1 MTAALFIYIWNGSDK
16 MALLDS
22 IKLRIGIED
31 TKQDDLITDIITDVQ
46 ARVLAYINQDG
57 FVQLEL
63 PSSLDFVIKDVT
75 IRIYNKIGDEGKESS
90 SEGNVS
96 NSWETPADLSDYSDV
111 LDVYRKSYKRRNA
124 GMRFV

>member
-1 MTAALFIYIWNGSDK
+1 MT
-16 MALLDS
+16 LLDS

-31 TKQDDLITDIITDVQ
+31 NKQDALINDIITDVQ
-46 ARVLAYINQDG
+46 ARVLAYVNQDG
-57 FVQLEL
+57 LVQSEL
-63 PSSLDFVIKDVT
+63 PSGLDFVIKDVT

-96 NSWETPADLSDYSDV
+96 NTWDTPTALSEYSDV
-111 LDVYRKSYKRRNA
+111 LDVYRKSYKRRNS

>member
-1 MTAALFIYIWNGSDK
+1 MAALFIYIWNGSDE

-31 TKQDDLITDIITDVQ
+31 TKQDDLITDIIADVQ

-57 FVQLEL
+57 LIQSEL
-63 PSSLDFVIKDVT
+63 PSGLDFLIKDIT

-96 NSWETPADLSDYSDV
+96 NTWDTPADLSEYSDV
-111 LDVYRKSYKRRNA
+111 LDVYRKSYKRRSA

>member
-1 MTAALFIYIWNGSDK
+1 

-31 TKQDDLITDIITDVQ
+31 AKQDDLINDIIADVQ

-57 FVQLEL
+57 LVQSEL
-63 PSSLDFVIKDVT
+63 PSGLDFVIKDVT

-96 NSWETPADLSDYSDV
+96 NTWDTPADLSEYSDV
-111 LDVYRKSYKRRNA
+111 LDVYRKSYKRRNS
-124 GMRFV
+124 GMRFI

>member
-1 MTAALFIYIWNGSDK
+1 ME
-16 MALLDS
+16 LLDS

-31 TKQDDLITDIITDVQ
+31 TKQDALLTDIIADVQ
-46 ARVLAYINQDG
+46 AHVLAYINQDG
-57 FVQLEL
+57 FVQPKL

-96 NSWETPADLSDYSDV
+96 NTWDTPADLSEYADV
-111 LDVYRKSYKRRNA
+111 LDVYRKSYKRRSA

>member
-1 MTAALFIYIWNGSDK
+1 

-22 IKLRIGIED
+22 VKLRIGITD
-31 TKQDDLITDIITDVQ
+31 TKQDDLINDIIADVQ

-57 FVQLEL
+57 LVQSDL
-63 PSSLDFVIKDVT
+63 PTGLDFVIKDVA
-75 IRIYNKIGDEGKESS
+75 IRIYNKIGDEGKEAS

-96 NSWETPADLSDYSDV
+96 NTWNTPADLSEYSDV
-111 LDVYRKSYKRRNA
+111 LDVYRKSYKRRNP

>member
-1 MTAALFIYIWNGSDK
+1 MVALFIYIWNGSDK

-31 TKQDDLITDIITDVQ
+31 TKQDALLTDIIADVQ

-57 FVQLEL
+57 FIQPEL
-63 PSSLDFVIKDVT
+63 PISLDFVIKDVT

-96 NSWETPADLSDYSDV
+96 NTWETPADLSEYSDV
-111 LDVYRKSYKRRNA
+111 LDVYRKSYKRRSA

>member
-1 MTAALFIYIWNGSDK
+1 

-31 TKQDDLITDIITDVQ
+31 TKQDALITDIIADVK

-57 FVQLEL
+57 VTQLNL
-63 PSSLDFVIKDVT
+63 PTGLDFIIKDIT

-111 LDVYRKSYKRRNA
+111 LDVYRKSYKRRSA

>member
-1 MTAALFIYIWNGSDK
+1 

-22 IKLRIGIED
+22 VKLRIGIED
-31 TKQDDLITDIITDVQ
+31 TKQDDLITDIISDVQ

-57 FVQLEL
+57 FVQPEL

-96 NSWETPADLSDYSDV
+96 NTWDAPADLSEYSDV
-111 LDVYRKSYKRRNA
+111 LDVYRKSYKRRNS

>member
-1 MTAALFIYIWNGSDK
+1 

-22 IKLRIGIED
+22 VKLRIGITD
-31 TKQDDLITDIITDVQ
+31 TKQDDLINDIIADVQ

-57 FVQLEL
+57 LVQSDL
-63 PSSLDFVIKDVT
+63 PTGLDFVIKDVA
-75 IRIYNKIGDEGKESS
+75 IRIYNKIGDEGKEVS

-96 NSWETPADLSDYSDV
+96 NTWDTPSDLSEYSDV
-111 LDVYRKSYKRRNA
+111 LDVYRKSYKRRSA

>member
-1 MTAALFIYIWNGSDK
+1 MT
-16 MALLDS
+16 LLDS

-31 TKQDDLITDIITDVQ
+31 NKQDALINDIISDVQ

-57 FVQLEL
+57 VVQSTL
-63 PSSLDFVIKDVT
+63 PTGLDFVIKDIV

-96 NSWETPADLSDYSDV
+96 NSWETTADLSDYSDV
-111 LDVYRKSYKRRNA
+111 LDVYRKSYKRRSA

>member
-1 MTAALFIYIWNGSDK
+1 

-31 TKQDDLITDIITDVQ
+31 NKQDNLINDIVADVQ

-57 FVQLEL
+57 AVQSAL
-63 PSSLDFVIKDVT
+63 PAGLDFVIKDIA

-96 NSWETPADLSDYSDV
+96 NTWDTPADLSEYYDV
-111 LDVYRKSYKRRNA
+111 LDVYRKSYKRRSA

>member
-1 MTAALFIYIWNGSDK
+1 MT
-16 MALLDS
+16 LLDS

-31 TKQDDLITDIITDVQ
+31 NKQDALINDIITDVQ
-46 ARVLAYINQDG
+46 ARVLAYVNQDG
-57 FVQLEL
+57 LVQSEL
-63 PSSLDFVIKDVT
+63 PSGLDFVIKDVT

-96 NSWETPADLSDYSDV
+96 NSWKTPADLSDYSDV
-111 LDVYRKSYKRRNA
+111 LDVYRKSYKRRSA

>member
-1 MTAALFIYIWNGSDK
+1 MT
-16 MALLDS
+16 LLDS

-31 TKQDDLITDIITDVQ
+31 NKQDALINDIITDVQ

-57 FVQLEL
+57 LVQSVL
-63 PSSLDFVIKDVT
+63 PIGLDFVTKDIVIK
-75 IRIYNKIGDEGKESS
+75 IYNKIGDEGKESS

-96 NSWETPADLSDYSDV
+96 NTWEAPADLSDYSDV
-111 LDVYRKSYKRRNA
+111 LDVYRKSYKRRNT

>member
-1 MTAALFIYIWNGSDK
+1 

-31 TKQDDLITDIITDVQ
+31 TKQDDLISDIISDTQ

-57 FVQLEL
+57 VVQSDL
-63 PSSLDFVIKDVT
+63 PSGLDFIIKDIA

-96 NSWETPADLSDYSDV
+96 NSWDTPADLSEYSDV
-111 LDVYRKSYKRRNA
+111 LDVYRKSYKRRNS

>member
-1 MTAALFIYIWNGSDK
+1 MV
-16 MALLDS
+16 LLDS

-31 TKQDDLITDIITDVQ
+31 NKQDNLINDIVADVQ

-57 FVQLEL
+57 VVQSAL
-63 PSSLDFVIKDVT
+63 PEGLDFVIKDIA
-75 IRIYNKIGDEGKESS
+75 IRIYNKIGDEGKEAS

-96 NSWETPADLSDYSDV
+96 NTWDTPDDLSEYSDV
-111 LDVYRKSYKRRNA
+111 LDVYRKSYKRRGA

>member
-1 MTAALFIYIWNGSDK
+1 

-31 TKQDDLITDIITDVQ
+31 TKQDDLINDIIADVQ

-57 FVQLEL
+57 LVQSDL
-63 PSSLDFVIKDVT
+63 PTGLDFVIKDVA

-96 NSWETPADLSDYSDV
+96 NTWDTPADLSEYSDV
-111 LDVYRKSYKRRNA
+111 LDVYRKSYKRRNP

>member
-1 MTAALFIYIWNGSDK
+1 MT
-16 MALLDS
+16 LLDS

-31 TKQDDLITDIITDVQ
+31 TKQDDLLNDIIADVQ
-46 ARVLAYINQDG
+46 ARVLAYVNQDG
-57 FVQLEL
+57 FVQPEL

-75 IRIYNKIGDEGKESS
+75 IRTYNKIGDEGKESS

-96 NSWETPADLSDYSDV
+96 NSWETTADLSDYSDV
-111 LDVYRKSYKRRNA
+111 LDVYRKSYKRRSA

>member
-1 MTAALFIYIWNGSDK
+1 

-22 IKLRIGIED
+22 VKLRIGIED
-31 TKQDDLITDIITDVQ
+31 AKQDDLITDIIADVQ

-57 FVQLEL
+57 VAQSAL
-63 PSSLDFVIKDVT
+63 PAGLDFVIKDIT

-96 NSWETPADLSDYSDV
+96 NSWETTADLSDYSDV
-111 LDVYRKSYKRRNA
+111 LDVYRKSYRRRNP
-124 GMRFV
+124 GTRFV

>member
-1 MTAALFIYIWNGSDK
+1 ME
-16 MALLDS
+16 LLDS

-31 TKQDDLITDIITDVQ
+31 TKQDDLITDIIADVQ

-57 FVQLEL
+57 LIQSGL
-63 PSSLDFVIKDVT
+63 PSGLDFVIKDVT

-96 NSWETPADLSDYSDV
+96 NTWDTPATLSEYSDV
-111 LDVYRKSYKRRNA
+111 LDVYRKSYKRRNS
-124 GMRFV
+124 GMRFL

>member
-1 MTAALFIYIWNGSDK
+1 

-31 TKQDDLITDIITDVQ
+31 TKQDALINDIIADVQ

-57 FVQLEL
+57 IAQSTL
-63 PSSLDFVIKDVT
+63 PTGLDFIIKDIT

-96 NSWETPADLSDYSDV
+96 NSWETPADLSEYSDV
-111 LDVYRKSYKRRNA
+111 LDVYRKSYRRRSA

>member
-1 MTAALFIYIWNGSDK
+1 

-22 IKLRIGIED
+22 VKLRIGIED
-31 TKQDDLITDIITDVQ
+31 TKQDDLITDIISDVQ

-57 FVQLEL
+57 LVQSEL
-63 PSSLDFVIKDVT
+63 PSGLDFVIKDVT

-96 NSWETPADLSDYSDV
+96 NTWETPADLSEYSDV
-111 LDVYRKSYKRRNA
+111 LDVYRKSYKRRSA

>member
-1 MTAALFIYIWNGSDK
+1 

-31 TKQDDLITDIITDVQ
+31 TKQDALINDIIADVQ

-57 FVQLEL
+57 LVQSVL
-63 PSSLDFVIKDVT
+63 PIGLDFVTKDIVIK
-75 IRIYNKIGDEGKESS
+75 IYNKIGDEGKESS

-96 NSWETPADLSDYSDV
+96 NTWEAPADLSDYSDV
-111 LDVYRKSYKRRNA
+111 LDVYRKSYKRRSA

>member
-1 MTAALFIYIWNGSDK
+1 MS
-16 MALLDS
+16 LLDS

-31 TKQDDLITDIITDVQ
+31 TKQDDLIADIITDVQ

-57 FVQLEL
+57 LIQSEL
-63 PSSLDFVIKDVT
+63 PSGLDFVIKDIT

-96 NSWETPADLSDYSDV
+96 NTWDTPADLSEYSDV
-111 LDVYRKSYKRRNA
+111 LDVYRKSYKRRNP

>member
-1 MTAALFIYIWNGSDK
+1 MAALFIYIWDGSDK

-31 TKQDDLITDIITDVQ
+31 TKQDDLITDIIADVQ

-57 FVQLEL
+57 LIQSEL
-63 PSSLDFVIKDVT
+63 PNGLDFVIKDIT

-96 NSWETPADLSDYSDV
+96 NLWEAPADLSDYSDV

>member
-1 MTAALFIYIWNGSDK
+1 

-31 TKQDDLITDIITDVQ
+31 NKQDALINDIITDVQ

-57 FVQLEL
+57 LVQSEL
-63 PSSLDFVIKDVT
+63 PSGLDFVIKDVV

-96 NSWETPADLSDYSDV
+96 NTWDTPADLSEYSDV
-111 LDVYRKSYKRRNA
+111 LDIYRKSYKRRSA

>member
-1 MTAALFIYIWNGSDK
+1 VAALFIYIKGSEK
-16 MALLDS
+16 MALLNS

-31 TKQDDLITDIITDVQ
+31 NKQDDLINDIIADVQ

-57 FVQLEL
+57 VVQSTL
-63 PSSLDFVIKDVT
+63 PTGLDFVIKDIV

-111 LDVYRKSYKRRNA
+111 LDVYRKSYRRRHP

>member
-1 MTAALFIYIWNGSDK
+1 MT
-16 MALLDS
+16 LLDS

-31 TKQDDLITDIITDVQ
+31 NKQDALINDIITDVQ

-57 FVQLEL
+57 FVQPAL
-63 PSSLDFVIKDVT
+63 PNSLDFVIKDIT

-96 NSWETPADLSDYSDV
+96 NTWETTANLSDYSDV
-111 LDVYRKSYKRRNA
+111 LDVYRKSYKRRSA

>member
-1 MTAALFIYIWNGSDK
+1 

-31 TKQDDLITDIITDVQ
+31 TKQDDLINDIITDVQ

-57 FVQLEL
+57 FAQPEL
-63 PSSLDFVIKDVT
+63 PSSLDFLIKDIT
-75 IRIYNKIGDEGKESS
+75 IRIYNKIGDEGKKTS

-96 NSWETPADLSDYSDV
+96 NAWYTTTDLSEYSDV
-111 LDVYRKSYKRRNA
+111 LDVYRKSYNRRNA

>member
-1 MTAALFIYIWNGSDK
+1 

-31 TKQDDLITDIITDVQ
+31 NKQDALITDIIADVQ

-57 FVQLEL
+57 VVQSAL
-63 PSSLDFVIKDVT
+63 PTGLDFIIKDIT

-111 LDVYRKSYKRRNA
+111 LDVYRKSYKRRSA

>member
-1 MTAALFIYIWNGSDK
+1 

-31 TKQDDLITDIITDVQ
+31 AKQDNLINDIIADVQ

-57 FVQLEL
+57 FIQPEL
-63 PSSLDFVIKDVT
+63 PNSLDFVIKDVT

-96 NSWETPADLSDYSDV
+96 NTWETTANLSDYSDV
-111 LDVYRKSYKRRNA
+111 LDVYRKSYKRRSA

>member
-1 MTAALFIYIWNGSDK
+1 

-31 TKQDDLITDIITDVQ
+31 TKQDALINDIISDVQ
-46 ARVLAYINQDG
+46 ARVLAYINQDSV
-57 FVQLEL
+57 VQSTL
-63 PSSLDFVIKDVT
+63 PTGLDFVIKDIV

-96 NSWETPADLSDYSDV
+96 NSWETTADMSDYSDV
-111 LDVYRKSYKRRNA
+111 LDVYRKSYKRRSA

>member
-1 MTAALFIYIWNGSDK
+1 

-31 TKQDDLITDIITDVQ
+31 TKQDDLISDIISDTQ
-46 ARVLAYINQDG
+46 ARIIAYINQDG
-57 FVQLEL
+57 VVQSDL
-63 PSSLDFVIKDVT
+63 PSGLDFVIKDIV
-75 IRIYNKIGDEGKESS
+75 IRVYNKIGDEGKESS

-96 NSWETPADLSDYSDV
+96 NTWDTPADLSEYSDV
-111 LDVYRKSYKRRNA
+111 LDVYRKSYKRRSA